1 MGLKVGVAWLR
12 KASGAG
18 ALAFLE
24 VKKVC
29 RQAGHRMQ

>member
-1 MGLKVGVAWLR
+1 MGLKVGMGWRR

-24 VKKVC
+24 VKKAC
-29 RQAGHRMQ
+29 RQAGCRL